1 MLVEFKCQFVII
13 FSIRLML
20 IKKPEINKIKNK
32 NRLHNKIQNKK
43 VLLARKALEKKS
55 KTITQV

>member
-1 MLVEFKCQFVII
+1 MLIEFKCQFVII

-32 NRLHNKIQNKK
+32 KRLHNKIQNKK
-43 VLLARKALEKKS
+43 VLSARKALEKKS
-55 KTITQV
+55 RTITQV